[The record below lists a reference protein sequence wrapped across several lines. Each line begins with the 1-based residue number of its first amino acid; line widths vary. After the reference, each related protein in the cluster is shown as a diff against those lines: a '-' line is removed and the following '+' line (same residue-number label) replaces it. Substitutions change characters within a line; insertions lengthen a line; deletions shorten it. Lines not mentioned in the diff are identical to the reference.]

1 MEDKNNKTIVIKL
14 GGSIFSKKD
23 TSLDDVVRLQ
33 KEGWRL
39 ILVHGGANVV
49 TGWLKRLGI
58 ESKFVDGERITD
70 EASLEVVTA
79 VLGGLV
85 NKEIVASITTRG
97 GKALGISGV
106 DGSIICGK
114 IRNKKTG
121 YMGDVVS
128 INKEPLETILEGG
141 FIPVISPVSYNAQT
155 NEDALRLLININGD
169 PAAGEI
175 AAAVKAEKLIFLT
188 DVNGIKNKNGEVL
201 SVISQEDAKNLLA
214 EGTANGGMV
223 PKINA
228 CLKGLSGGAR
238 ACIINGTEKHIL
250 YNEIAKGGFG
260 TTIKA

>member
-1 MEDKNNKTIVIKL
+1 MEEKDSKIIVVKL

-33 KEGWRL
+33 KEGWKL
-39 ILVHGGANVV
+39 VLVHGGANVV
-49 TGWLKRLGI
+49 TSWLKKLGV

-70 EASLEVVTA
+70 ELSLEVVTA
-79 VLGGLV
+79 ILGGLV
-85 NKEIVASITTRG
+85 NKEVVASITARG

-106 DGSIICGK
+106 DGGIIQGK
-114 IRNKKTG
+114 IRHKKTG

-128 INKEPLETILEGG
+128 VNTEPLKTIIDGG
-141 FIPVISPVSYNAQT
+141 FIPVISPISYNAHT

-175 AAAVKAEKLIFLT
+175 AAAINAEKLIFLT
-188 DVNGIKNKNGEVL
+188 DVNGIKDKNGEFL
-201 SVISQEDAKNLLA
+201 GGISQEKARALLS
-214 EGTANGGMV
+214 EGTASGGMV
-223 PKINA
+223 PKVNA
-228 CLKGLSGGAR
+228 CLRGLNGGAK

-250 YNEIAKGGFG
+250 YNEVTKGGFG